1 MSTVMLIYLLFNYS
15 LMTVVVGFN
24 WPVVHDHAVGVI
36 VDGELVFASEE
47 ERWTRHKHSL
57 GEPPTNALRQAFLF
71 LRRKYGIKPR
81 DIDAYAVNWD
91 PRLFPPSTRR
101 DKVATTFRS
110 LIAKSDRLDWFPGGI
125 IGKGLGVLRLGLL
138 YLRGDYLDLAPR
150 FIRLAIHSIGE
161 DVPDNI
167 RVIPVPHHLAHAAS
181 AYYFSGFDNAA
192 VLTVDGTGEFEA
204 TVVWRVKN
212 GEFEKVASIPAVY
225 GSLGALY
232 EEVSVKIGYDYLE
245 GPGKVMGLAP
255 YGRASKY
262 YEKLKSFIRF
272 DDGDYPFR
280 FFVPG
285 KWKIK
290 GTIDD
295 DYRQPYRFIAN
306 SLYPD
311 GRVPWDVRGD
321 LHPDAVDLAWAVQS
335 VTEET
340 MLHLARWAREHTGE
354 DRLALAGG
362 VALNAKANMVIHY
375 SKLFNDMFIFPA
387 ANDAGGPTG
396 AAAYVYE
403 HVLGGKMKR
412 QRLKTVYLGP
422 EYSDEDVKKV
432 VERGGWNAKYVGDD
446 VNEVVD
452 LIVKGFVVAWYQG
465 RAELGPRALGNRSII
480 ADPRRKDM
488 WGIVNRIKGREWW
501 RPLAPSLL
509 EEDVGKYFI
518 DPVPHQ
524 FMILMYKY
532 RPEMCEVVPAVCHV
546 DQTARPQTVNKEGN
560 KTWYELIK
568 AFKDETGEG
577 IILNTSFNLAGEP
590 LVETPQ
596 DAIKSFALGGF
607 KALYLQGYLIQK

>member
-1 MSTVMLIYLLFNYS
+1 
-15 LMTVVVGFN
+15 MTVVVGFN
-24 WPVVHDHAVGVI
+24 WPVGHDNAVGVI

-47 ERWTRHKHSL
+47 ERWTRHKHSPW
-57 GEPPTNALRQAFLF
+57 EPSINALKQAFLY

-81 DIDAYAVNWD
+81 DVDAYAVNWD
-91 PRLFPPSTRR
+91 PKLYPPSIRR
-101 DKVATTFRS
+101 NKVASTFRH
-110 LIAKSDRLDWFPGGI
+110 LLGIAKGVRLDWFQGGI
-125 IGKGLGVLRLGLL
+125 VGKSLDALRLGLL
-138 YLRGDYLDLAPR
+138 YLRGDYLDLVRR

-161 DVPDNI
+161 DAPDNI
-167 RVIPVPHHLAHAAS
+167 RIVPVAHHLAHAAS
-181 AYYFSGFDNAA
+181 AYYFSGFDNAT

-204 TVVWRVKN
+204 TVVWRVRD
-212 GEFEKVASIPAVY
+212 GEFEKVVSIPTVY
-225 GSLGALY
+225 GSLGSLY
-232 EEVSVKIGYDYLE
+232 ENICAKIGYEWLE

-255 YGRASKY
+255 YGKPSKY
-262 YEKLKSFIRF
+262 YEKLRSFIKFNDR
-272 DDGDYPFR
+272 DYPFR
-280 FFVPG
+280 FDVPG
-285 KWKIK
+285 KWRVK
-290 GTIDD
+290 GGNIFE
-295 DYRQPYRFIAN
+295 PYVFIAN
-306 SLYPD
+306 SLYP
-311 GRVPWDVRGD
+311 GERVPWDIRGD
-321 LHPDAVDLAWAVQS
+321 LHPDAVDLAWAVQA

-340 MLHLARWAREHTGE
+340 MLHLAKWAKEHTGE
-354 DRLALAGG
+354 DKLGLAGG

-387 ANDAGGPTG
+387 ANDAGGPIG
-396 AAAYVYE
+396 AAAWVYE

-422 EYSDEDVKKV
+422 EYSDEEVKKV

-452 LIVKGFVVAWYQG
+452 LIVKGYVVTWYQG

-509 EEDVGKYFI
+509 EDDANKYFV

-524 FMILMYKY
+524 FMILMYKF

-546 DQTARPQTVNKEGN
+546 DQTARPQTVTRDQN

-568 AFKDETGEG
+568 AFKDMTGEG
-577 IILNTSFNLAGEP
+577 IIMNTSFNLAGEP

-607 KALYLQGYLIQK
+607 KALYLQGWLIQK

>member
-1 MSTVMLIYLLFNYS
+1 
-15 LMTVVVGFN
+15 MTVVVGFN
-24 WPVVHDHAVGVI
+24 WPVEHDHAVGVI

-47 ERWTRHKHSL
+47 ERWTRHKHSWW
-57 GEPPTNALRQAFLF
+57 EPPINALKQALLY

-81 DIDAYAVNWD
+81 DIDAYAVNHD
-91 PRLFPPSTRR
+91 PKLFPPSNRR
-101 DKVATTFRS
+101 SSVESSFKS
-110 LIAKSDRLDWFPGGI
+110 LIAIAKGVRLDWFSGGI
-125 IGKGLGVLRLGLL
+125 IGKSLGALRLGLL
-138 YLRGDYLDLAPR
+138 YLRGDYLDLARR

-161 DVPDNI
+161 DAPDNI

-192 VLTVDGTGEFEA
+192 VLTVDATGEFEA
-204 TVVWRVKN
+204 TVVWRVRD
-212 GEFEKVASIPAVY
+212 GEFEKVVSIPAVY
-225 GSLGALY
+225 GSLGFLY
-232 EEVSVKIGYDYLE
+232 EEVSAKIGYDVLE

-272 DDGDYPFR
+272 DDGDYPYR
-280 FFVPG
+280 FFVP
-285 KWKIK
+285 
-290 GTIDD
+290 
-295 DYRQPYRFIAN
+295 DYNQPYRFIAN
-306 SLYPD
+306 SLYPG
-311 GRVPWDVRGD
+311 GRVPWDPHGD
-321 LHPDAVDLAWAVQS
+321 LHPDAIDLAWAVQS

-340 MLHLARWAREHTGE
+340 MLHLARWARENVGG
-354 DRLALAGG
+354 DKLALAGG

-375 SKLFNDMFIFPA
+375 SKTFNDIFIFPA
-387 ANDAGGPTG
+387 ANDAGTPIG

-403 HVLGGKMKR
+403 HILGGKMKR
-412 QRLKTVYLGP
+412 QRLRTVYLGP

-432 VERGGWNAKYVGDD
+432 VERGGWNARYIGDD

-452 LIVKGFVVAWYQG
+452 LIVKGFVVAWFQG

-480 ADPRRKDM
+480 ADPRRRDM
-488 WGIVNRIKGREWW
+488 WGIVNKIKGREWW

-509 EEDVGKYFI
+509 EEDAGKYFI

-524 FMILMYKY
+524 FMILMFKY
-532 RPEMCEVVPAVCHV
+532 RSEMCEVVPAVCHV
-546 DQTARPQTVNKEGN
+546 DQTARPQTVNKDEN
-560 KTWYELIK
+560 RTWYELIK
-568 AFKDETGEG
+568 AFKDVTGEG

-607 KALYLQGYLIQK
+607 KALYLQGWLIQK

>member
-1 MSTVMLIYLLFNYS
+1 MLIYLLFNNY
-15 LMTVVVGFN
+15 LMTVVGFN
-24 WPVVHDHAVGVI
+24 WPVEHDNTVGVI

-47 ERWTRHKHSL
+47 ERWTRHKHAPYELSI
-57 GEPPTNALRQAFLF
+57 NALKQAFLF
-71 LRRKYGIKPR
+71 LKRKYGIKPR
-81 DIDAYAVNWD
+81 DIDAYAINID
-91 PRLFPPSTRR
+91 LKLLPLNIRR
-101 DKVATTFRS
+101 SFVAS
-110 LIAKSDRLDWFPGGI
+110 MSVDLITKGVRLDLFQGGL
-125 IGKGLGVLRLGLL
+125 IGKGLGALRLGFL
-138 YLRGDYLDLAPR
+138 YLRGDYLDLVRR
-150 FIRLAIHSIGE
+150 FVRFVIHSIGE

-204 TVVWRVKN
+204 TVVWKVKN
-212 GEFEKVASIPAVY
+212 GEFEKVTSIPTVY

-232 EEVSVKIGYDYLE
+232 EMVSAKIGYDWLE

-290 GTIDD
+290 GTV
-295 DYRQPYRFIAN
+295 DYNQPYKFIAN
-306 SLYPD
+306 SLYPG

-321 LHPDAVDLAWAVQS
+321 LHPDAVDLAWAVQA

-375 SKLFNDMFIFPA
+375 SKTFNDMFIFPA
-387 ANDAGGPTG
+387 ANDAGGPIG
-396 AAAYVYE
+396 AAAWVYE

-532 RPEMCEVVPAVCHV
+532 RQGMCEVVPAVCHV
-546 DQTARPQTVNKEGN
+546 DQTARPQTVNKEMN

-596 DAIKSFALGGF
+596 DAIKSFAFGGF
-607 KALYLQGYLIQK
+607 KALYLQGWLLQK

>member
-1 MSTVMLIYLLFNYS
+1 
-15 LMTVVVGFN
+15 MTVVVGFN
-24 WPVVHDHAVGVI
+24 WPVEHDHAVGVV

-47 ERWTRHKHSL
+47 ERWTRHKHSI

-71 LRRKYGIKPR
+71 LKRKYGIKPR
-81 DIDAYAVNWD
+81 DVDAYAVNYD
-91 PRLFPPSTRR
+91 PRLMALSMRYKWWVST
-101 DKVATTFRS
+101 FEN
-110 LIAKSDRLDWFPGGI
+110 LINKGVKLDLFQGGI
-125 IGKGLGVLRLGLL
+125 IGKGLGVLRAGLL
-138 YLRGDYLDLAPR
+138 YLRGDYLNLARR
-150 FIRLAIHSIGE
+150 FVRFVIHSIGE

-181 AYYFSGFDNAA
+181 AYYFSGFDDAT
-192 VLTVDGTGEFEA
+192 VLTVDGSGEFEA
-204 TVVWRVKN
+204 TVVWRVKD
-212 GEFEKVASIPAVY
+212 GEFEKVVSIPTVY
-225 GSLGALY
+225 GSLGLSY
-232 EEVSVKIGYDYLE
+232 EEVSAKIGYDNLE

-255 YGRASKY
+255 YGKASKY
-262 YEKLKSFIRF
+262 YEKLRSFIRF
-272 DDGDYPFR
+272 DDDDDYPFR

-290 GTIDD
+290 GTDA
-295 DYRQPYRFIAN
+295 DYRQPYEFIAN
-306 SLYPD
+306 SLYPG

-321 LHPDAVDLAWAVQS
+321 LHPDAVDLAWAVQA

-340 MLHLARWAREHTGE
+340 MLHLAQWAKENVGG

-375 SKLFNDMFIFPA
+375 SKTFNDMFIFPA
-387 ANDAGGPTG
+387 ANDAGTPIG
-396 AAAYVYE
+396 AAAWVYE
-403 HVLGGKMKR
+403 HVLGEKMKR

-422 EYSDEDVKKV
+422 EYSDEEVKKV
-432 VERGGWNAKYVGDD
+432 VETGGWNAKYVGDD

-488 WGIVNRIKGREWW
+488 WGVVNRIKGREWW

-509 EEDVGKYFI
+509 EDDASKYFI
-518 DPVPHQ
+518 DPVPHH
-524 FMILMYKY
+524 FMILMYKF

-546 DQTARPQTVNKEGN
+546 DQTARPQTVTRDQNR
-560 KTWYELIK
+560 TWYELIK

-577 IILNTSFNLAGEP
+577 IIMNTSFNLAGEP
-590 LVETPQ
+590 LLETPQ

-607 KALYLQGYLIQK
+607 KALYLQGWLIQK

>member
-1 MSTVMLIYLLFNYS
+1 
-15 LMTVVVGFN
+15 MTVVVGFN
-24 WPVVHDHAVGVI
+24 WPVEHDNTVGVI

-57 GEPPTNALRQAFLF
+57 NEPPTNALRQAFLF

-81 DIDAYAVNWD
+81 DVDAYAVNFD
-91 PRLFPPSTRR
+91 PRLMALSRRNEWWISTFGYLVF
-101 DKVATTFRS
+101 K
-110 LIAKSDRLDWFPGGI
+110 GGI
-125 IGKGLGVLRLGLL
+125 IGKDLGVLRASFL
-138 YLRGDYLDLAPR
+138 YLRNDFLDLARR
-150 FIRLAIHSIGE
+150 FVRFVIHSIGE

-181 AYYFSGFDNAA
+181 AYYFSGFDNAT
-192 VLTVDGTGEFEA
+192 VLTVDGAGEFEA

-212 GEFEKVASIPAVY
+212 GEFEKVVSIPTVY
-225 GSLGALY
+225 GSLGSLY
-232 EEVSVKIGYDYLE
+232 DYVSVKIGYDNLE

-255 YGRASKY
+255 YGKPSKY
-262 YEKLKSFIRF
+262 YEKLRSFIKFNDR
-272 DDGDYPFR
+272 DYPFR
-280 FFVPG
+280 FDVPG
-285 KWKIK
+285 KWNIK
-290 GTIDD
+290 GNLDD
-295 DYRQPYRFIAN
+295 FIKPYVFIAN
-306 SLYPD
+306 SLYP
-311 GRVPWDVRGD
+311 GERVPWNPHGD
-321 LHPDAVDLAWAVQS
+321 LHPDAVDLAWAVQA

-340 MLHLARWAREHTGE
+340 MLHLAKWAKENVGG

-375 SKLFNDMFIFPA
+375 SKTFNDMFIFPA
-387 ANDAGGPTG
+387 ANDSGTPIG
-396 AAAYVYE
+396 AAAWVYE

-412 QRLKTVYLGP
+412 QRLKNVYLGP
-422 EYSDEDVKKV
+422 EYSDEEVKKV

-509 EEDVGKYFI
+509 EEDADKYFV

-524 FMILMYKY
+524 FMILMYKF

-546 DQTARPQTVNKEGN
+546 DQTARPQTVNKDQN
-560 KTWYELIK
+560 RTWYELIK
-568 AFKDETGEG
+568 AFKDMTGEG

-607 KALYLQGYLIQK
+607 KALYLQGWLIQK

>member
-1 MSTVMLIYLLFNYS
+1 MSTVVLIYLLILGS

-24 WPVVHDHAVGVI
+24 WPVVHDNAVGVI

-57 GEPPTNALRQAFLF
+57 GEPPINALKQAFLF
-71 LRRKYGIKPR
+71 LRRKYGIRPR
-81 DIDAYAVNWD
+81 DIDAYAVNSD
-91 PRLFPPSTRR
+91 PRLTALNWRR
-101 DKVATTFRS
+101 EFWIGTFAN
-110 LIAKSDRLDWFPGGI
+110 LIAKGVKLDLFQGGI
-125 IGKGLGVLRLGLL
+125 IGKGLGALRASLL
-138 YLRGDYLDLAPR
+138 YLRSDFLDLARR
-150 FIRLAIHSIGE
+150 FVRFVIHSIGE

-167 RVIPVPHHLAHAAS
+167 RVIPVTHHLAHAAS
-181 AYYFSGFDNAA
+181 AYYFSGFDNAT
-192 VLTVDGTGEFEA
+192 VLTVDGSGEFEA

-212 GEFEKVASIPAVY
+212 GEFEKVASIPTVY
-225 GSLGALY
+225 GSLGLMY
-232 EEVSVKIGYDYLE
+232 EEISVKIGYEVLE

-255 YGRASKY
+255 YGKASKY
-262 YEKLKSFIRF
+262 YEKLKSFIRY
-272 DDGDYPFR
+272 DDKEYPFR
-280 FFVPG
+280 FVVPG
-285 KWKIK
+285 KWRVKDPAHHIL
-290 GTIDD
+290 
-295 DYRQPYRFIAN
+295 PYKFIAN
-306 SLYPD
+306 SLYP
-311 GRVPWDVRGD
+311 GERVPWDVRGD
-321 LHPDAVDLAWAVQS
+321 LHPDAVDLAWAVQA

-340 MLHLARWAREHTGE
+340 MLHLAKWAKEHTGE
-354 DRLALAGG
+354 DKLGLAGG

-375 SKLFNDMFIFPA
+375 SKTFNDMFIFPA
-387 ANDAGGPTG
+387 ANDAGGPIG

-412 QRLKTVYLGP
+412 QRLKNVYLGP
-422 EYSDEDVKKV
+422 EYSDEEVKKV

-446 VNEVVD
+446 VNEVAD
-452 LIVKGFVVAWYQG
+452 LIVKGYVVTWYQG

-488 WGIVNRIKGREWW
+488 WGVVNRIKGREWW

-509 EEDVGKYFI
+509 EDDAGKYFV

-524 FMILMYKY
+524 FMILMYKF

-546 DQTARPQTVNKEGN
+546 DQTARPQTVTRDQNR
-560 KTWYELIK
+560 TWYELIK

-577 IILNTSFNLAGEP
+577 IIMNTSFNLAGEP

-607 KALYLQGYLIQK
+607 KALYLQGWLIQK

>member
-1 MSTVMLIYLLFNYS
+1 MLIYLLFNHY

-24 WPVVHDHAVGVI
+24 WPVEHDNTVGVV

-47 ERWTRHKHSL
+47 ERWTRHKHSP

-181 AYYFSGFDNAA
+181 AYYFSGFDNAT
-192 VLTVDGTGEFEA
+192 VLTVDGSGEFEA

-212 GEFEKVASIPAVY
+212 GEFEKVASIPTVY
-225 GSLGALY
+225 GSLGFSY
-232 EEVSVKIGYDYLE
+232 QEVSVKIGYDYLE

-280 FFVPG
+280 FVVP
-285 KWKIK
+285 
-290 GTIDD
+290 
-295 DYRQPYRFIAN
+295 DYNQPYEFIAN
-306 SLYPD
+306 SLYPG

-532 RPEMCEVVPAVCHV
+532 RPEMCELVPAVCHV